1 MQKGNANIHHN
12 ESPIFEDL
20 TLWKIVKT
28 KQNRYVILHTDGSV
42 STVIPFQGINNTSFK
57 EEDYEKM
64 FKRIQTTLD
73 EIYDPNLTIQFVM
86 IRDNNV
92 SQMDISALP
101 SYLKP
106 RAQYLQNLAE
116 NYQLF
121 VNKFYLSIHYANKTI
136 KNNES
141 LYKKIKKFLKKENLN
156 EDMYKKNMDSLTE
169 RVSEVSKTYDSM
181 IEMLSGIGAE
191 FSLLD
196 SEQSFYD
203 ILQAFTRPSKS
214 KDQKIF
220 IDQSIISKESAR
232 QQLFSGV
239 RCNVRKNDFTLDDY
253 YHKVW
258 TLDRAPRDV
267 IYGKSIESIENVPF
281 EFIYSVS
288 FRLMDSKESLNLF
301 KFRLAEKRIAEG
313 GNEGAIVEDRS
324 LTAET
329 ERISENYDKFA
340 YGDAKGVSVSANFVL
355 RVQESFIEKL
365 CLKSHMT
372 RLEIIRKFDQD
383 LTKRVFARFGGSEW
397 ANEENTQW
405 LLFNQIIPGFSNIRS
420 GILKEMFLT
429 TENIPYFFALYDNR
443 RNLIH
448 NGTNHFVD
456 MRGNRVVFEL
466 MDPSLP
472 AWNYSIS
479 GQTGSG
485 KSVLMNAILTMQL
498 ADLAKTGKKPIIC
511 ILDVGGD
518 RGSYTKF
525 MQLVDGTQINLS
537 GAVKPRIQAMQIVPE
552 RSLPTPAK
560 VNQISKILL
569 EDNPEMDDHDKLP
582 VLVRA
587 YYEEFI
593 KEGGNNL
600 NNYERQKLFESVF
613 GINFKPSYKDL
624 LELKPGECEPSLRNF
639 NLIMGIIE
647 VILSS
652 NIKDIDGFRHFD
664 YDEISSFVRETYRR
678 TTDRFPYLSD
688 LYQYVLEISK
698 DDKGNIDPRY
708 NKMLIKLKNWTREG
722 SYPMFDLDSG
732 INVDNDI
739 VLADLKGLENEPQ
752 LQVVYT
758 MLLSE
763 IFNNKMYFTRDRRK
777 LMVRDE
783 AWSLMKNAKARDYF
797 VEDLRTARKNGFATI
812 AISQLPTDY
821 LKPDPDVGRAIMTN
835 MQVNIFCK
843 FESDRL
849 CKDIG
854 QEYGLNEEIVE
865 EMKSL
870 GVVKEVQPD
879 GSYKA
884 SYSKF
889 MLVMGKSVYVLK
901 NLLHPF
907 EYILYSS
914 SAEDNA
920 IIDYYM
926 KKTKQY
932 DNLEDVLW
940 LIAQSKH
947 KGDLGLADFLEIG
960 GYMNKAR
967 EVRGVVNNKDNK

>member
-1 MQKGNANIHHN
+1 MQKGSQSTQKN

-28 KQNRYVILHTDGSV
+28 KQNRYVMLHTDGSV
-42 STVIPFQGINNTSFK
+42 STIIPFSGINNTSFT
-57 EEDYEKM
+57 EEDYEAM
-64 FKRIQTTLD
+64 FKRMQTTID
-73 EIYDPNLTIQFVM
+73 EIYDSNLTIQFVM
-86 IRDNNV
+86 MRDNNV
-92 SQMDISALP
+92 SQLDVSTLP

-106 RAQYLQNLAE
+106 RAQYLKNLAE

-121 VNKFYLSIHYANKTI
+121 VNRFYLSVHYANKSATTKKNFFKAI
-136 KNNES
+136 KDVITQQEQDS
-141 LYKKIKKFLKKENLN
+141 TE
-156 EDMYKKNMDSLTE
+156 MYKKNMEGLNE
-169 RVSEVSKTYDSM
+169 RVAEVSRTYDAM
-181 IEMLSGIGAE
+181 IEMLTGCGAE
-191 FSLLD
+191 FSVLD
-196 SEQSFYD
+196 SEQAFYNC
-203 ILQAFTRPSKS
+203 IQQFTRPSKH
-214 KDQKIF
+214 KDGNLI
-220 IDQSIISKESAR
+220 IDQDQNHPISPR

-239 RCNVRKNDFTLDDY
+239 RANIRRKSFTLDDY

-258 TLDRAPRDV
+258 TLDRAPRDM
-267 IYGKSIESIENVPF
+267 IYGKSIETIENVPF
-281 EFIYSVS
+281 EFIYSVT

-301 KFRLAEKRIAEG
+301 KWKLGEKRIAEG

-324 LTAET
+324 LSAET
-329 ERISENYDKFA
+329 KRISDNYDQFA
-340 YGDAKGVSVSANFVL
+340 YGDARGVSISANFVL
-355 RVQESFIEKL
+355 RVQESFVDKL
-365 CLKSHMT
+365 CLKTQMT
-372 RLEIIRKFDQD
+372 KEEMLRKFDQD

-397 ANEENTQW
+397 AEEENTQW
-405 LLFNQIIPGFSNIRS
+405 LLFNQIIPGFSNIKS
-420 GILKEMFLT
+420 GILKEMFLS
-429 TENIPYFFALYDNR
+429 TENIPYFFALYDNK
-443 RNLIH
+443 RNLTH

-498 ADLAKTGKKPIIC
+498 AELVKTGKKPIIC

-525 MQLVDGTQINLS
+525 MQLIKGTQINLS
-537 GAVKPRIQAMQIVPE
+537 GAVKPRIQALSIVPE

-560 VNQISKILL
+560 VNTISETLL
-569 EDNPEMDDHDKLP
+569 SNNPDMDDPDKMP
-582 VLVRA
+582 ILVRA

-600 NNYERQKLFESVF
+600 NDYEREKLFETVF
-613 GINFKPSYKDL
+613 GLEYKKSYK
-624 LELKPGECEPSLRNF
+624 ELMVLNPGECEPSLRSF
-639 NLIMGIIE
+639 NLIMGLIE

-652 NIKDIDGFRHFD
+652 NIKEIDGFRMFD
-664 YDEISSFVRETYRR
+664 YDEISHIVRETYRR
-678 TTDRFPYLSD
+678 TEKRFPYLTD
-688 LYQYVLEISK
+688 LYNVASEMSRDK
-698 DDKGNIDPRY
+698 DGHLNPLA

-722 SYPMFDLDSG
+722 SYPMFDLDSN
-732 INVDNDI
+732 IDVTNDI

-758 MLLSE
+758 MLISE
-763 IFNNKMYFTRDRRK
+763 VFNNKMYFTRDRRK

-843 FESDRL
+843 FESDFI
-849 CKDIG
+849 CKQIG
-854 QEYGLNEEIVE
+854 QEYGLNQEIVE

-889 MLVMGKSVYVLK
+889 MMVMGRSVYVLK

-932 DNLEDVLW
+932 EELEDVLW
-940 LIAQSKH
+940 LIAQGKH
-947 KGDLGLADFLEIG
+947 KGDMGLADFLETG

-967 EVRGVVNNKDNK
+967 EVRGGAK

>member
-1 MQKGNANIHHN
+1 MNTGNGRSNSE

-20 TLWKIVKT
+20 TIWKIVKT
-28 KQNRYVILHTDGSV
+28 KQNRMVILHVDGSV
-42 STVIPFQGINNTSFK
+42 STIIPFEGINNTSFR
-57 EEDYEKM
+57 EDDYEKM
-64 FKRIQTTLD
+64 FKRIKTTLD

-86 IRDNNV
+86 MRDNNV
-92 SQMDISALP
+92 SSVDVSSLQ
-101 SYLKP
+101 SYLRP

-121 VNKFYLSIHYANKTI
+121 VNKFYLSIHYGKAATNTTQSIFSRI
-136 KNNES
+136 KGM
-141 LYKKIKKFLKKENLN
+141 IKKQDLNTDAYKRNMEGLN
-156 EDMYKKNMDSLTE
+156 E
-169 RVSEVSKTYDSM
+169 RVAEVSRTYDSM
-181 IEMLSGIGAE
+181 IEMINGIGAE
-191 FSLLD
+191 FSVLETEDQYYDLL
-196 SEQSFYD
+196 Q
-203 ILQAFTRPSKS
+203 QFTRPTKV
-214 KDQKIF
+214 KDGAIKI
-220 IDQSIISKESAR
+220 QQESSETKESAR
-232 QQLFSGV
+232 RQLFSGV
-239 RCNVRKNDFTLDDY
+239 RANIRKTDFTLDDY

-258 TLDRAPRDV
+258 SLDRAPRDT
-267 IYGKSIESIENVPF
+267 IYGKSIEAIENVAF

-313 GNEGAIVEDRS
+313 GNDGAIVEDRS

-329 ERISENYDKFA
+329 KRISDNYDNFA
-340 YGDAKGVSVSANFVL
+340 YGDARGVSVSANFVL

-365 CLKSHMT
+365 CKKTHMS
-372 RLEIIRKFDQD
+372 RVEMLRKFDQD

-405 LLFNQIIPGFSNIRS
+405 FLFNQIIPGFSNIHG
-420 GILKEMFLT
+420 GIMKEMFLS

-443 RNLIH
+443 RNLAH

-456 MRGNRVVFEL
+456 MRGNRVIFEL
-466 MDPSLP
+466 MDPTLP

-525 MQLVDGTQINLS
+525 MQLVGGTQINLS

-552 RSLPTPAK
+552 RSLPTPEK
-560 VNQISKILL
+560 VSLVSKILL
-569 EDNPEMDDHDKLP
+569 DDNIEFDDPDKMP
-582 VLVRA
+582 ILVRA

-600 NNYERQKLFESVF
+600 NAYERGKLFESVF
-613 GINFKPSYKDL
+613 GIDFRQEYVPL
-624 LELKPGECEPSLRNF
+624 MELRPGECEPSLRSF
-639 NLIMGIIE
+639 NLIMGLLE

-652 NIKDIDGFRHFD
+652 NVKDVDGFRQFD
-664 YDEISSFVRETYRR
+664 YDEISSMVRETYRKIKG
-678 TTDRFPYLSD
+678 RFPYLTD
-688 LYQYVLEISK
+688 LYNVASEMVK
-698 DDKGNIDPRY
+698 DKDGNINPSG
-708 NKMLIKLKNWTREG
+708 NKLLIKLKNWTREG
-722 SYPMFDLDSG
+722 SYPMFDLDSN
-732 INVDNDI
+732 INVENDI

-763 IFNNKMYFTRDRRK
+763 VFNNKMYFTRDRRK
-777 LMVRDE
+777 LMLRDE

-843 FESDRL
+843 FESDYI
-849 CKDIG
+849 CKQIG
-854 QEYGLNEEIVE
+854 QEYGLNDEIVE
-865 EMKSL
+865 EMKTL

-879 GSYKA
+879 GSYRA
-884 SYSKF
+884 AYSKF
-889 MLVMGKSVYVLK
+889 MLVMGRSVYVLK

-940 LIAQSKH
+940 IIAQRKH
-947 KGDLGLADFLEIG
+947 IGDIGLAEFLEVG
-960 GYMNKAR
+960 GYNNKAR
-967 EVRGVVNNKDNK
+967 EVRGGVK

>member
-1 MQKGNANIHHN
+1 MQTGNKRVSID

-20 TLWKIVKT
+20 TIWKIVRT
-28 KQNRYVILHTDGSV
+28 KQNRLVVLHVDGSA
-42 STVIPFQGINNTSFK
+42 STIIPFQGVNNTSFQ

-64 FKRIQTTLD
+64 FKRIQSTLD
-73 EIYDPNLTIQFVM
+73 EIYDRNITIQFVM
-86 IRDNNV
+86 MRDNNV
-92 SQMDISALP
+92 SQVDVTSLA
-101 SYLKP
+101 SYLRP

-121 VNKFYLSIHYANKTI
+121 VNKFYLSIHYANKST
-136 KNNES
+136 KTSES
-141 LYKKIKKFLKKENLN
+141 LISKVKNMIKKQDLN
-156 EDMYKKNMDSLTE
+156 ADAYKKNMEGLNG
-169 RVSEVSKTYDSM
+169 RVAEISRTYDAM
-181 IEMLSGIGAE
+181 IEMLNGVGAE
-191 FSLLD
+191 FSVLD
-196 SEQSFYD
+196 SEQAFYD
-203 ILQAFTRPSKS
+203 LIQQFTRPSKY
-214 KDQKIF
+214 KEGPIF
-220 IDQSIISKESAR
+220 IDQETTSKESSR
-232 QQLFSGV
+232 RQLFSGV
-239 RCNVRKNDFTLDDY
+239 RCNVRKTDFTLDDY

-258 TLDRAPRDV
+258 TLDRAPKEV
-267 IYGKSIESIENVPF
+267 IYGKSIEAIENVPF

-288 FRLMDSKESLNLF
+288 FRLMDGKESLNLF
-301 KFRLAEKRIAEG
+301 KYRLAEKRIAEG
-313 GNEGAIVEDRS
+313 NNEGAIVEDRS
-324 LTAET
+324 LSAET
-329 ERISENYDKFA
+329 KRISDNYDQFA
-340 YGDAKGVSVSANFVL
+340 YGDARGVTISCNFVL
-355 RVQESFIEKL
+355 RVQESFIEKIS
-365 CLKSHMT
+365 KKAHMT
-372 RLEIIRKFDQD
+372 RLEMLRKFDQD

-405 LLFNQIIPGFSNIRS
+405 LLFNQIIPGFSNIHS
-420 GILKEMFLT
+420 GILKEMFLS

-443 RNLIH
+443 RNLPH

-456 MRGNRVVFEL
+456 MRGNRVIFEL

-525 MQLVDGTQINLS
+525 MQLVQGTQINLS

-552 RSLPTPAK
+552 RSLPTLEK
-560 VNQISKILL
+560 VNFISTLL
-569 EDNPEMDDHDKLP
+569 LKDNKEFDDPDKMP
-582 VLVRA
+582 ILVRA

-600 NNYERQKLFESVF
+600 NQYERQKLFEDVF
-613 GINFKPSYKDL
+613 NLPYKQEYKEI
-624 LELKPGECEPSLRNF
+624 LELKPGECEPSLRSF
-639 NLIMGIIE
+639 NLIMGILE

-652 NIKDIDGFRHFD
+652 NIKDIDGFRQFD
-664 YDEISSFVRETYRR
+664 YDEISSMVRETYRKVKG
-678 TTDRFPYLSD
+678 RFPYFSD
-688 LYQYVLEISK
+688 LYAVAQDMVK
-698 DDKGNIDPRY
+698 DKDGNINSSG
-708 NKMLIKLKNWTREG
+708 NKLLIKLKNWTREG
-722 SYPMFDLDSG
+722 SYPMFDLDSN
-732 INVDNDI
+732 INVENDI

-763 IFNNKMYFTRDRRK
+763 VFNNKMYFTRDRRK
-777 LMVRDE
+777 LMLRDE

-821 LKPDPDVGRAIMTN
+821 LKPDPDIGRAIMTN

-843 FESDRL
+843 FESDFI
-849 CKDIG
+849 CKNIG

-870 GVVKEVQPD
+870 GVVKEIQPD

-884 SYSKF
+884 TYSKF
-889 MLVMGKSVYVLK
+889 MMVMGRSVYVLK

-914 SAEDNA
+914 STEDNS

-932 DNLEDVLW
+932 DSLEDVLW
-940 LIAQSKH
+940 LIAQKKH
-947 KGDLGLADFLEIG
+947 IGDIGLAEFLEIG

-967 EVRGVVNNKDNK
+967 EVRGGAK